1 MSRGKFIAAV
11 VASHRRTE
19 RAAAKSY
26 REFKWEDSYL
36 EMIVTLHRDAAS
48 PWDWRQV
55 AASTPPSA
63 GQEREA
69 NARRAIDSY
78 KPSLF
83 ERLLGGARSRRAEL
97 EAALA
102 RARIDDEAEWRET
115 VEQWTWYQRLAQGI
129 LEGDLRAYKAVVDN
143 LGPFE
148 ELESLGATVKARI
161 VEHWWAEAFVAVK
174 NDAVPTVE
182 TKRLASGRFS
192 SKDMPKTK
200 YWALT
205 QDHVCS
211 AAIRVAREL
220 FHFLPLSRTYVHV
233 TTVMLNTATGH
244 SGPETVLSVE
254 FDRDRLLGLN
264 FERIDAS
271 DAVESFRHAMN
282 FKKTAGFSPV
292 ETLQHLVQLTSL

>member
-11 VASHRRTE
+11 IAAHRRTE

-26 REFKWEDSYL
+26 RQFKWEDSYL
-36 EMIVTLHRDAAS
+36 EAVVTLHRDAAS
-48 PWDWRQV
+48 PWDWRQA
-55 AASTPPSA
+55 AASSPPSSDH
-63 GQEREA
+63 EREG

-78 KPSLF
+78 RPSLF
-83 ERLLGGARSRRAEL
+83 ERLIGRAESRRTEL
-97 EAALA
+97 HAALA
-102 RARIDDEAEWRET
+102 KARAEDEAEWREA
-115 VEQWTWYQRLAQGI
+115 VGQWTWYQRLAQGV
-129 LEGDLRAYKAVVDN
+129 LEGDLGAYQGVVEN
-143 LGPFE
+143 LDPFE
-148 ELESLGATVKARI
+148 ELQSLGVTVKARI
-161 VEHWWAEAFVAVK
+161 VERSCAEASVMIK
-174 NDAVPTVE
+174 NDAIPAVE
-182 TKRLASGRFS
+182 HKRLASGKMS

-220 FHFLPLSRTYVHV
+220 FQFLPLSRTYVHV
-233 TTVMLNTATGH
+233 VTVMLNTATGH

-271 DAVESFRHAMN
+271 AAVESFRHAMH

-292 ETLQHLVQLTSL
+292 EALQPLAQLTAL